1 MTTPPAQPTPE
12 FRPDSRQ
19 QEILELLG
27 LLGPEPTA
35 FFADCC
41 RVMSGATGVVAQTHL
56 AAHLLREIEGRLH
69 EVLEPMLSREARQRI
84 AAAGPDK
91 QSHRAKIQEAAAI
104 LELDEPTTEQWIE
117 YGPELHRFAHR
128 HSLLGPRDV
137 AEFRAHFDLGQS
149 VLLAVLRRYR
159 TVYTDARPVL
169 LELAAT
175 RNPTNG
181 HLSRLRQRVPHSTVA
196 LGEFFQ
202 LADTSWFDTLRSAGY
217 FSNPPKL
224 EVDEEGRVAYVE
236 WPAARFLIRAAA
248 VPEMQQPVAEIL
260 AGLDTNNPEARDA
273 TVDAAR
279 AMSPALAATLVER
292 IASYIRDAEFWWAPR
307 HAEELVDHLLAGDEL
322 AAALVVT
329 KELIAAAPRG
339 ADWRMRHAL
348 TDLVPKLF
356 PVAGTDGVRMLRD
369 ALQQEL
375 EAEDRTGWNDLSTIW
390 RPAIVYGPDH
400 GRRDLLVTALASAAA
415 VIVDDDPAKI
425 GDVVDVLTEPEQA
438 IFTRIALHLI
448 AQHPDPATA
457 AAFLA
462 NEELFRRTSFA
473 REYSELAAAAFAG
486 LEPEVKERIFGW
498 IDAGPDR
505 RPDDLP
511 EAEAAEFDDRWRR
524 LQLRRL
530 PNLPQDRQDEYD
542 TLVAR
547 FGEPEDPLASPEG
560 RVRYAGATS
569 PKSKEEL
576 LELDDAA
583 LLAFLATWQ
592 PGADWHGPSIEG
604 LALELKAAVVAAPA
618 RLGALLPSLTGG
630 EPSYARAVVDGLE
643 QVLRDEAGDVPWERV
658 LAFAGQVAPLPAEI
672 DGRDLAGDLDPGWG
686 SVRRSLAGLLLYG
699 VEHDRIPREQA
710 DDLLSAIAVLAED
723 EDPRPEDE
731 ARRAGEGLGPTFGA
745 INSVRGLALHAAIR
759 FAWWLRPEGDDFDP
773 TRHLPDAVREI
784 LERHL
789 GAEREPTLAVHSVFG
804 GHFNQ
809 LYFLDRDW
817 TTEKLPLIF
826 PDDAEQVERRD
837 AAWRSFIER
846 NQMWP
851 TSWPVLE
858 PQYKRAIDELASYD
872 AEAAGEVS
880 VFETTGRLLFHI
892 LGAYLLGLVELDDES
907 ILGQFFATAP
917 LNLRSS
923 FIDLIGN
930 DLSGAE
936 EFDDGTIDKLQ
947 QLWLWRSDTV
957 IADGNVSELAGFA
970 DWFGSGK
977 LPEHWALEQLV
988 RVLEAGAAPTFPY
1001 AITHRLPDL
1010 IDRELPLVMRVV
1022 ALLVEK
1028 AYTPHLV
1035 LGARDE
1041 FRTVLSA
1048 ALASGDEA
1056 LDREARETISRLY
1069 AQRHTEFNDLL

>member
-1 MTTPPAQPTPE
+1 MTTPLEQPTPE
-12 FRPDSRQ
+12 FKPDSRQ

-27 LLGPEPTA
+27 LLGPETTT
-35 FFADCC
+35 FFSDCC
-41 RVMSGATGVVAQTHL
+41 RIMSGTTGVVAQTHL

-69 EVLEPMLSREARQRI
+69 EVFEPMLAREARQRI
-84 AAAGPDK
+84 AAAGPDR

-128 HSLLGPRDV
+128 HSLLAPRDV
-137 AEFRAHFDLGQS
+137 AEFRAHFDLGQG

-175 RNPTNG
+175 RDPSNG

-202 LADTSWFDTLRSAGY
+202 LADTSWFDVLRGAGY
-217 FSNPPKL
+217 FDNPPAL
-224 EVDEEGRVAYVE
+224 DVDEEGRVAYVE
-236 WPAARFLIRAAA
+236 WPAARFLVRAAA
-248 VPEMQQPVAEIL
+248 VPEMQQAVAEIL
-260 AGLDTNNPEARDA
+260 VGLVTNNPEARDA
-273 TVDAAR
+273 TVDAAL
-279 AMSPALAATLVER
+279 AMSPGLAATLVDK
-292 IASYIRDAEFWWAPR
+292 IASYVRDAEFWWAPR
-307 HAEELVDHLLAGDEL
+307 HAEELVNHLLAGGEL
-322 AAALVVT
+322 AGALVVT

-356 PVAGTDGVRMLRD
+356 PVTGTDGLRMLRD

-375 EAEDRTGWNDLSTIW
+375 EVEDRTDWNDLSTIW

-415 VIVDDDPAKI
+415 AIVDDDPAKL

-448 AQHPDPATA
+448 AQHPDQATA

-462 NEELFRRTSFA
+462 NEELFRRATFA
-473 REYSELAAAAFAG
+473 REYNELAAAAFAG
-486 LEPEVKERIFGW
+486 LEREVKDRIFGW
-498 IDAGPDR
+498 IDAGPDW

-511 EAEAAEFDDRWRR
+511 EAEVPEFEDRWRL

-530 PNLPQDRQDEYD
+530 PNLPQDRQDAYD
-542 TLVAR
+542 ALVAR
-547 FGEPEDPLASPEG
+547 FGEPEDPLGSPGG
-560 RVRYAGATS
+560 RVLYAGATS

-576 LELDDAA
+576 LELDDGE

-592 PGADWHGPSIEG
+592 PGDDWRGPSIEG
-604 LALELKAAVVAAPA
+604 LALELKAAAVAAPA
-618 RLGALLPSLTGG
+618 RLGALLPSLAGG
-630 EPSYARAVVDGLE
+630 EPTYARAVVDGLE
-643 QVLRDEAGDVPWERV
+643 QALRDEAGDFPWDPV
-658 LAFAGQVAPLPAEI
+658 LAFMGQVAPLPAEI
-672 DGRDLAGDLDPGWG
+672 DGRDRAGDLDPGWR

-699 VEHDRIPREQA
+699 IEHDRIPRQHA
-710 DDLLSAIAVLAED
+710 DDLLRAIAVLAHD

-745 INSVRGLALHAAIR
+745 INSVRGLALHAAVQ
-759 FAWWLRPEGDDFDP
+759 FAWWLRPGGDFDP
-773 TRHLPDAVREI
+773 TSHLPDGVREI

-789 GAEREPTLAVHSVFG
+789 GAELEPTLAVHSVFG

-846 NQMWP
+846 NQMWS

-858 PQYKRAIDELASYD
+858 PQYMRAIDELAAYD
-872 AEAAGEVS
+872 AEAAVEVS
-880 VFETTGRLLFHI
+880 VFETTGRLLFHL

-907 ILGQFFATAP
+907 ILGQFFATVP

-936 EFDDGTIDKLQ
+936 EIDDETIDKLQ
-947 QLWLWRSDTV
+947 QLWLWRSGKV

-970 DWFGSGK
+970 YWFGSEK

-988 RVLEAGAAPTFPY
+988 RVLDAGAAPAFPY

-1010 IDRELPLVMRVV
+1010 IDSELPLVMRVA

-1028 AYTPHLV
+1028 AYTPHVV

-1041 FRTVLSA
+1041 LRAVLAA

-1056 LDREARETISRLY
+1056 LGREARETISRLY